1 MNLEDEF
8 EAVATLPPLSH
19 QLAGPSQTVTPP
31 TNLEGQNPS
40 QIVTPPADREGQ
52 APSKIVTPAKYRGVP
67 SPFKRHLFYAKDD
80 MTTLPKKRA
89 PKEKMPSIVSGKS
102 YQEYLENKLQKKEE
116 MDKAKM
122 ERAAERERKKK
133 EEELKTKAKKPRKT
147 LDPISCSST
156 ESSEEGEEDEEGKKS
171 NLLPAKKEVGEFL
184 AFKYEGKVFAG
195 KVVQLDERG
204 PVISAMK
211 PSGKLWKW
219 PVPPDILNYSWADVI
234 GRVKNARAS

>member
-1 MNLEDEF
+1 
-8 EAVATLPPLSH
+8 
-19 QLAGPSQTVTPP
+19 
-31 TNLEGQNPS
+31 
-40 QIVTPPADREGQ
+40 
-52 APSKIVTPAKYRGVP
+52 
-67 SPFKRHLFYAKDD
+67 
-80 MTTLPKKRA
+80 
-89 PKEKMPSIVSGKS
+89 MPSIVSGKS

-147 LDPISCSST
+147 LDPISCLIL
-156 ESSEEGEEDEEGKKS
+156 
-171 NLLPAKKEVGEFL
+171 NLLKKKKRARRAICYQPAKKEVGEFL

-195 KVVQLDERG
+195 KVVQLDEHG

-219 PVPPDILNYSWADVI
+219 PVPSDILNYSWADVI
-234 GRVKNARAS
+234 GRVKMPVQVSKTREIYAISELEQYYD